1 MKSTKIVCTIGPASH
16 SKKIIEEMARAGMNL
31 VRMNFSHG
39 SYSFHRKTIQASR
52 DVSKK
57 LERHIGILLDLQG
70 PKIRTGK
77 LAKETVELKQGDE
90 VTLTIRDVEGDWNI
104 MSVNYDRLPSEVKKS
119 ERILLD
125 DGNIELRV
133 IGLEQDSVRCKII
146 NGGVIRSYRG
156 VNLPESIIS
165 VQSVTKK
172 DVADLDF
179 GIENGVDFVALSFV
193 RKPEDIQYLRM
204 LMQERGTVLPIIAK
218 IEKPEAIQNINGI
231 IDEADGVMVARG
243 DLGAETSP
251 QDVPVLQ
258 KMIIRKCNQ
267 AGKPVITATQML
279 ESMIVHPRPTRAEA
293 ADVAN
298 AIFDGSDAV
307 MLSGETAMGEYPVR
321 AVKTMAE
328 IAQRA
333 EEEINR
339 READGFSPRRKEI
352 PESDNIA
359 DCMSYSATRLT
370 ELIYPRY
377 IISFTLSGKTAA
389 LVSKYRPPVPVIA
402 MSPNEEV
409 LRRLSIYSSVYGV
422 YIDHVSSTE
431 QLLDRAE
438 KIVVHKGFCREG
450 DTVLFIGGVPV
461 LAGEPTNMLKVHRV
475 MLGQKNI

>member
-1 MKSTKIVCTIGPASH
+1 
-16 SKKIIEEMARAGMNL
+16 MARAGMNL

-39 SYSFHRKTIQASR
+39 SYAFHRKTIQASR
-52 DVSKK
+52 DVSQK

-77 LAKETVELKQGDE
+77 LAKETVQLKQGDE
-90 VTLTIRDVEGDWNI
+90 LTLTIRDVEGDWKI
-104 MSVNYDRLPSEVKKS
+104 MSVNYDRLPEEVKEG

-133 IGLEQDSVRCKII
+133 IGIEPDSVQCKIV
-146 NGGVIRSYRG
+146 NGGVIRSNRG
-156 VNLPESIIS
+156 VNLPESTIS
-165 VQSVTKK
+165 VQSVTQK
-172 DVADLDF
+172 DIADLSF
-179 GIENGVDFVALSFV
+179 GLENGVDFIALSFV
-193 RKPEDIQYLRM
+193 RKAEDIQYLRM

-218 IEKPEAIQNINGI
+218 IEKPEAILNIDGI
-231 IDEADGVMVARG
+231 IDEVDGIMVARG

-258 KMIIRKCNQ
+258 KMIIRKSNR

-279 ESMIVHPRPTRAEA
+279 ESMIGHPRPTRAEA

-298 AIFDGSDAV
+298 AIFDGTDAV
-307 MLSGETAMGEYPVR
+307 MLSEETAMGAYPVR
-321 AVKTMAE
+321 TVRTMAE

-333 EEEINR
+333 EEEINK
-339 READGFSPRRKEI
+339 REDDGFSSRRKEI
-352 PESDNIA
+352 PELDYTA
-359 DCMSYSATRLT
+359 DCVSYSATRLT
-370 ELIYPRY
+370 ELVHPRY

-389 LVSKYRPPVPVIA
+389 LVSKYRPPVPIIA
-402 MSPNEEV
+402 MSPNEKA
-409 LRRLSIYSSVYGV
+409 LRSLSIYSGVYGV

-438 KIVVHKGFCREG
+438 KIVVRKGFCSEG

-461 LAGEPTNMLKVHRV
+461 LAGEPANMLKVHRV